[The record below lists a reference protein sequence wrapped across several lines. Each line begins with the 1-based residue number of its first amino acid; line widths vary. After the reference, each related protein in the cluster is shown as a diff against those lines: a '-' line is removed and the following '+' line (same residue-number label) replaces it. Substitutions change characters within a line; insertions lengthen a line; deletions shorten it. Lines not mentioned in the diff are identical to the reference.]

1 MLQEAMT
8 RLMVVPAMI
17 RYMAKPEMTPCMEMT
32 AMILFPADREMTVW
46 LVAMGMTVIYGIW
59 ATVWIR

>member
-1 MLQEAMT
+1 
-8 RLMVVPAMI
+8 MI

-32 AMILFPADREMTVW
+32 AMIFFPADREMTVW